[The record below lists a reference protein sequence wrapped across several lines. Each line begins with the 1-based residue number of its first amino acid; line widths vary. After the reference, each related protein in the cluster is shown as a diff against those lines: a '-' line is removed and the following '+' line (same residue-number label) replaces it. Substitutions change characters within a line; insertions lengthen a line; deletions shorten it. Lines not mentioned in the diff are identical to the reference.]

1 MALTLTIDSVDRT
14 SVLKANSCKVRRSLN
29 QRASADLFIDAGESG
44 YSPVVGNSV
53 EIANGATKIFGGEI
67 HSITKWVEPGT
78 SSLNWRVRCLDWS
91 HICDRRIVTEVI
103 PSTSPATDIA
113 VIVDDIVNRF
123 LNGEGITTSGVF
135 GGYPVT
141 VDLPF
146 LNRPV
151 SECFDRLSKLSG
163 WQWIIDPD
171 KDLFFGPA
179 VTSPITAA
187 PFSLTASSDNW
198 RNLFAI
204 QSLSQYRNVQVVQT
218 RTPLETPVVDAWD
231 MYDAA
236 ANVFWYPTTAPVTE
250 APTVKVN
257 GVTKTIGELTNNTPP
272 YPGTHDFYW
281 LNPTVE
287 EDILYGVYVDDVND
301 WSSSDD
307 LTIEYSSQLVY
318 QVVRTDATAIAD
330 RAAIE
335 GGSGRHEAVEDQNDL
350 STVASLNAHG
360 DGLLRAHKNLPTE
373 VTFQTDEFGLEPG
386 QAIGITYAP
395 IGLSGNYLIES
406 VDYKW
411 IHAVTDFFRCDV
423 KCSDQEIFGRSTRLM
438 ERVVS
443 MARRGNVVG
452 GAAAGDTS
460 FIISY

>member
-1 MALTLTIDSVDRT
+1 
-14 SVLKANSCKVRRSLN
+14 
-29 QRASADLFIDAGESG
+29 
-44 YSPVVGNSV
+44 
-53 EIANGATKIFGGEI
+53 
-67 HSITKWVEPGT
+67 
-78 SSLNWRVRCLDWS
+78 
-91 HICDRRIVTEVI
+91 
-103 PSTSPATDIA
+103 
-113 VIVDDIVNRF
+113 
-123 LNGEGITTSGVF
+123 
-135 GGYPVT
+135 
-141 VDLPF
+141 
-146 LNRPV
+146 
-151 SECFDRLSKLSG
+151 
-163 WQWIIDPD
+163 
-171 KDLFFGPA
+171 
-179 VTSPITAA
+179 
-187 PFSLTASSDNW
+187 
-198 RNLFAI
+198 
-204 QSLSQYRNVQVVQT
+204 
-218 RTPLETPVVDAWD
+218 
-231 MYDAA
+231 
-236 ANVFWYPTTAPVTE
+236 
-250 APTVKVN
+250 
-257 GVTKTIGELTNNTPP
+257 
-272 YPGTHDFYW
+272 
-281 LNPTVE
+281 
-287 EDILYGVYVDDVND
+287 VND